1 LPESRPPI
9 AGSRLSALR
18 IHLDEDADAHAL
30 LNGLRHRGLDV
41 TSSRERGLL
50 RCLDDEQLAWASE
63 RLRAIY
69 TYNAADFCRL
79 HSEFLHH
86 GRHHAGIIIGDQQT
100 ASIGEQ
106 IKRLI
111 RINEAKTAEE
121 MKDTLEFLSNW
132 SGPAVPESFS
142 Q

>member
-1 LPESRPPI
+1 MPELKL
-9 AGSRLSALR
+9 AVTGTRLSALK

-50 RCLDDEQLAWASE
+50 QCLDDEQLAWASE
-63 RLRAIY
+63 HQRAVY

-79 HSEFLHH
+79 HSEFLRQ

-100 ASIGEQ
+100 ASTGEQ
-106 IKRLI
+106 IRRLI
-111 RINEAKTAEE
+111 RISEAKTSEE
-121 MKDTLEFLSNW
+121 MKDALEFLSGW
-132 SGPAVPESFS
+132 GQRVER
-142 Q
+142 